1 MANLLCKLRLHK
13 DVVVTEEWETG
24 ELVLD
29 IKRAVCVRCGNS
41 VYLGWY
47 ESGGGD
53 A

>member
-1 MANLLCKLRLHK
+1 MGSLLCKLRLHK
-13 DVVVTEEWETG
+13 DEITTEKWETG

-47 ESGGGD
+47 ESEGN
-53 A
+53 